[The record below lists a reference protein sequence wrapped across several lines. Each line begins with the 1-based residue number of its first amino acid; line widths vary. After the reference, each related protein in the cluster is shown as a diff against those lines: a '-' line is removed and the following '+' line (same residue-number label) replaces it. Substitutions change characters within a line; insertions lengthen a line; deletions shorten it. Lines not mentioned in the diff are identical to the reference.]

1 MLPCAG
7 WTVPTK
13 DACSPA
19 PRPALGPP
27 RSTSR
32 FLSSL
37 QGEQGPRDQDPSP
50 RDRQG
55 RYAADR
61 PPTVLL
67 GGGSR
72 GSGSSGGRP
81 GLPPRRKRTQSAV
94 VVSWVASVSMAS
106 ASPTKFLQCPGR
118 AQGGR
123 LPKPKLGSFLALSL
137 AGGSR
142 TPIPRRM
149 RPPRNPVLPPV
160 CAQSSLVHN
169 SC

>member
-13 DACSPA
+13 DSCSPA

-37 QGEQGPRDQDPSP
+37 QGEQGPRDQDPST

-81 GLPPRRKRTQSAV
+81 GLPSPEEKDTKRGGGVLGRVCLHGISVAYQVPAV
-94 VVSWVASVSMAS
+94 SRARAGR
-106 ASPTKFLQCPGR
+106 ASP
-118 AQGGR
+118 
-123 LPKPKLGSFLALSL
+123 
-137 AGGSR
+137 
-142 TPIPRRM
+142 
-149 RPPRNPVLPPV
+149 
-160 CAQSSLVHN
+160 
-169 SC
+169 